1 MSSYT
6 NSTINTSSRQLAQ
19 QGYRVFPCDDNKRP
33 LTEHGFKDATA
44 DIKTIEYWWGRWP
57 HALIGVPT
65 GENFVVV
72 DIDLQHAEAQWWYA
86 RANLPLTRKH
96 ETRSGGRHLLFA
108 PNEAVKCT
116 SGKLYAHV
124 DTRGVGGYII
134 WWPSCGLEVLHADVL
149 AQVPEWIIK
158 RLQTERTVMPT
169 VQVPR
174 RPLSSK
180 DAETRVRG
188 VIRAHTREGN
198 RNSVAY
204 WGAHRLAE
212 LVHDNILERDAAI
225 EIIVEAAGHSGLP
238 RAEAARTAQSALKRA
253 GV

>member
-1 MSSYT
+1 MT
-6 NSTINTSSRQLAQ
+6 MLATVLELAHLA
-19 QGYRVFPCDDNKRP
+19 YRVFPCDDNKRP

-44 DIKTIEYWWGRWP
+44 DIKTIECWWGRWP
-57 HALIGVPT
+57 DALIGVPT
-65 GENFVVV
+65 GEKFVVV

-124 DTRGVGGYII
+124 DTRGLGGYIV
-134 WWPSCGLEVLHADVL
+134 WWPASGLEVLHENVL
-149 AQVPEWIIK
+149 APVPEWIIK

-174 RPLSSK
+174 RPLSAK
-180 DAETRVRG
+180 DAEARVSG
-188 VIRAHTREGN
+188 VIRKVARTREGN

-212 LVHDNILERDAAI
+212 LVQDNILDRSAAV
-225 EIIVEAAGHSGLP
+225 EIIVEAASRSGLP
-238 RAEAARTAQSALKRA
+238 RAEAARTAKSALKRA

>member
-1 MSSYT
+1 MT
-6 NSTINTSSRQLAQ
+6 LLATALELAHLA
-19 QGYRVFPCDDNKRP
+19 YRVFPCDDNKRP

-44 DIKTIEYWWGRWP
+44 DIKTIEYWWGQWP
-57 HALIGVPT
+57 DALIGVPT
-65 GENFVVV
+65 GEKFVVV

-124 DTRGVGGYII
+124 DTRGFGGYIV
-134 WWPSCGLEVLHADVL
+134 WWPACGLEILHENVL
-149 AQVPEWIIK
+149 APVPEWIIK
-158 RLQTERTVMPT
+158 RLQTERAVMPT

-174 RPLSSK
+174 RPLSSRE
-180 DAETRVRG
+180 AEARVCG
-188 VIRAHTREGN
+188 VIRKVARTREGN

-212 LVHDNILERDAAI
+212 LVGDNILERDAAI
-225 EIIVEAAGHSGLP
+225 EIIVEAAGRSGLP